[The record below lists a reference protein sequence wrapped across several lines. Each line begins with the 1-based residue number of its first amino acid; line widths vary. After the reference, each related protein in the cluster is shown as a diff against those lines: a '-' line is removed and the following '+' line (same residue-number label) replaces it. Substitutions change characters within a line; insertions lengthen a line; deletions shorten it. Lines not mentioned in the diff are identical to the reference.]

1 MKKYLAIILIAVLV
15 CVMSLF
21 ALSKIKHNPS
31 IIEKPSPIT
40 NNQTSSFDFKMIKEV
55 QKTHKENY
63 MISPLSIATALK
75 MVSEGANGNTKTQI
89 DNLLKDYTI
98 NNNLNVKDR
107 ISIANLIFIRDT
119 YKNDIKE
126 EFKNKIKTNYDSEVM
141 YDEFKTPKPVND
153 WISKKTYNMIN
164 NVIDDLSSDFV
175 LGLANAIAIDV
186 EWENKFECNKTT
198 KEEFT
203 KDDNTTVDVA
213 MMHST
218 NDITYIENN
227 NAKGI
232 IKDYAVYDKETGKIV
247 DERNENTVEL
257 EYIAILPN
265 TNIDDYINKL
275 DNNELNN
282 LLSNKKEAS
291 KNLDINLSLPKYT
304 YDFDYKDFQDG
315 LINLGITDAFNSSNA
330 NFSNISDIK
339 IFISKAI
346 HKSHIE
352 LSENGT
358 KAAAVTVFIFEKN
371 AMVENK
377 KEVIDIKFNKP
388 FIYIIK
394 EKNSNNIWF
403 FGTVYEPLKWEEN
416 DINNCKID

>member
-75 MVSEGANGNTKTQI
+75 MVSEGANGNTKAQI

>member
-75 MVSEGANGNTKTQI
+75 MVSEGANGNTKAQI

-198 KEEFT
+198 KEVFT